1 MKGLDSKNKKI
12 VWRIGSILILL
23 LLVAS
28 VYFLNQDNKTSTNLE
43 VTSIVKPKPSIKEMK
58 LVEPTSPEWLFTN
71 GPWKQIEDPEIGT
84 VMKGWMM
91 SNDTMHF
98 GRRVKIETDS
108 PFAVLKQRGIGGTL
122 TVFVDG
128 EPAVE
133 KDLDSNGKLSEI
145 QLYENKTGWHEIE
158 IVHSSFSEL
167 DGLLIEKDA
176 SVRKPADPKK
186 KLVVIGHSYTEGYG
200 SSNKALKSFAGLIGD
215 KLNVESINQGIGRT
229 DLNVS
234 YPASRKNSGLERVK
248 TDVID
253 LKPEFVLMAYG
264 YNAMTIEIDQYQSNY
279 LTFLN
284 TIHEALPETKVFA
297 SGIISVAHYSDEYLQ
312 PRNQAIKKACES
324 TPNCTYIDLE
334 NKWND
339 TNYTKYISPDGVH
352 PNDEGHAFLAE
363 EYAKVIKTAIS
374 N

>member
-1 MKGLDSKNKKI
+1 MKGQDRKNKKN
-12 VWRIGSILILL
+12 VLRIGFSLILL

-28 VYFLNQDNKTSTNLE
+28 VFFLNQDIKTSTNSE
-43 VTSIVKPKPSIKEMK
+43 DTSSVKPKQPIKAMK

-71 GPWKQIEDPEIGT
+71 GPWKQIEVPETGT

-91 SNDTMHF
+91 SDDKMHV

-108 PFAVLKQRGIGGTL
+108 TFAVLKQRGIGGTL

-128 EPAVE
+128 EPTVE
-133 KDLDSNGKLSEI
+133 KNLDSNGKLSEI

-158 IVHSSFSEL
+158 IVHSSTSEL
-167 DGLLIEKDA
+167 DGLLVGKDA
-176 SVRKPADPKK
+176 SVRKPADNKK
-186 KLVVIGHSYTEGYG
+186 KLIVIGHSYAEGFG
-200 SSNKALKSFAGLIGD
+200 SSNKALKSFAGLLGD

-234 YPASRKNSGLERVK
+234 FPPSRKNSGLERVQ

-253 LKPEFVLMAYG
+253 LSPDFVLITYG
-264 YNAMTIEIDQYQSNY
+264 YNASTRELDQYQSNY
-279 LTFLN
+279 SMFLN
-284 TIHEALPETKVFA
+284 TIQQALPETKVFA
-297 SGIISVAHYSDEYLQ
+297 SGIISVSHYSEEYLA
-312 PRNQAIKKACES
+312 PKNQAIKIACES
-324 TPNCTYIDLE
+324 VPNCTYIDLA
-334 NKWND
+334 NKWNE
-339 TNYTKYISPDGVH
+339 TNYTKYISTDGVH

-363 EYAKVIKTAIS
+363 EYAEVMKTSIS